1 MSKYRRLRR
10 RLLDEGVLTLADLV
24 VPDVVSWEDVRR
36 VHTEEYVRA
45 VADGTL
51 SPEAIRHIGF
61 PWSPEM
67 VERSRRSVGGTIAA
81 GRAALE
87 DGAAVNLAGGTHHAF
102 PDRGEGYCVFNDVAV
117 AARVLLAEGRARRIV
132 VLDCDVHQGNGT
144 AAIFRDDPSVFTFS
158 IHGAN
163 NYPFHKET
171 SDLDIR
177 LPDEV
182 DDEAYLGALAVG
194 LGRVFEA
201 HDFDLAFY
209 VSGADAY
216 AGDRFG
222 RLALTVE
229 GLLERDRHVF
239 ARLGDAG
246 VPVAVT
252 MGGGY
257 ARDIDTIVSIHAN
270 TVRALVDSRKPDTKE

>member
-1 MSKYRRLRR
+1 MSKYQRLRK

-24 VPDVVSWEDVRR
+24 VPDAVPWDDIRL
-36 VHTEEYVRA
+36 VHTEDYAQA

-67 VERSRRSVGGTIAA
+67 VERSRRSAGGTTAA

-117 AARVLLAEGRARRIV
+117 AARVLLRDGCARRIV

-144 AAIFRDDPSVFTFS
+144 AAIFRDDPAVFTFS

-171 SDLDIR
+171 SDLDIC
-177 LPDEV
+177 LPDAV

-201 HDFDLAFY
+201 PAFDLAFY

-222 RLALTVE
+222 RLGLTVN

-239 ARLGDAG
+239 ARLRDAG

-270 TVRALVDSRKPDTKE
+270 TVRALVDSRRQVPRE